1 MVGETEI
8 KAEILSFKRL
18 KATISRDT
26 EINDIQREK
35 MNLIINSA
43 INALEWVIGSNAD
56 SVKTIND
63 IEQSKDK
70 IMEKIQEDNN
80 KDKNI

>member
-26 EINDIQREK
+26 EIDDTQREK

-43 INALEWVIGSNAD
+43 INALEWVIGNDANT
-56 SVKTIND
+56 VRTIND
-63 IEQSKDK
+63 IERSKDE
-70 IMEKIQEDNN
+70 IVEKIQEDNN
-80 KDKNI
+80 KD